1 MGNVTLGRYIPLD
14 SPIHKMDPRAKIGAM
29 LLMLVAIFFPAGWIG
44 YAVLFAACTVLIL
57 SAKLSFRYV
66 WKSLK
71 PMMVMMCFLLIIN
84 ILVVKTGTVL
94 FSIGSFVVYSD
105 AVLQTAYIVVRLLL
119 MIMVT
124 TTLTATTKPLDMTL
138 GIEDLLQPFG
148 KIGVP
153 YHEIAMLISIALRLI
168 PDLIDE
174 TNRIL
179 KAQESRGVDMQE
191 GKLKEKIMA
200 ILSLIVP
207 LFVSAFQRAEDL
219 ANAMEARGYAP
230 GEPRTRYKV
239 LKMRGTDW
247 LLLGFAA
254 GLLVLMIV
262 FAYAL

>member
-1 MGNVTLGRYIPLD
+1 MGNVTLGRYIPMD

-71 PMMVMMCFLLIIN
+71 PMLVMMCFLLIIN

-94 FSIGSFVVYSD
+94 FSIGSFAVYSD

-153 YHEIAMLISIALRLI
+153 YHEIAMLISIALRFI

-230 GEPRTRYKV
+230 GELRTRYKV